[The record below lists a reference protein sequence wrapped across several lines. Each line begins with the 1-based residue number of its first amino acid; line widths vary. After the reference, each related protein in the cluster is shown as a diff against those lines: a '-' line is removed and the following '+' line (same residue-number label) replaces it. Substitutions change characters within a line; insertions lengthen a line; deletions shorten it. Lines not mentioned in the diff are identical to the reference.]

1 MPLAQLQW
9 EDAFSAVEPRIDAE
23 GVHTWSFDPACPA
36 AARFFLLDRGR
47 HIRMN
52 RHDYFEI
59 FYLHQGEAI
68 CHIQD
73 LAIPMLGGGLAL
85 VKSGQYHSMRL
96 PAQAVVSRAKC
107 ASLYFR
113 PEMIRAAE
121 NAREGAEYLTPF
133 LIQKDSFPQVI
144 AEQPEL
150 TREVFSLI
158 KRIHAEMHEKSARA
172 PLAVKTYLKMIL
184 LLLVKHYADRDDTA
198 EIFDRRQRDIGQLSP
213 LFDYLETHYQQPIS
227 IESAAAI
234 LGLSKSQF
242 MRLFKHVTGQPF
254 VVYLNHFRIAKAQAL
269 LETTDLSISEVGL
282 EVGFCNQSY
291 FGSIFRN
298 LSHMTPLQYRRQ
310 RYRDGGTEGQRME
323 DGRSKMEARR

>member
-1 MPLAQLQW
+1 MLPDQLQW
-9 EDAFSAVEPRIDAE
+9 ENAFSAIEPRINAE

-36 AARFFLLDRGR
+36 AVRFFLMDNRR

-59 FYLHQGEAI
+59 FYLQQGEVV
-68 CHIQD
+68 CHIENLSLPMRGGD
-73 LAIPMLGGGLAL
+73 LAI
-85 VKSGQYHSMRL
+85 VKSAQYHSMRL
-96 PAQAVVSRAKC
+96 PAHGAVSRAKA

-113 PEMIRAAE
+113 PEMIRATE
-121 NAREGAEYLTPF
+121 SAREGAEYLTPF
-133 LIQKDSFPQVI
+133 LAQKDSFPQVI
-144 AEQPEL
+144 AGQPEL
-150 TREVFSLI
+150 TEEVFSLI
-158 KRIHAEMHEKSARA
+158 KRIHAELHENSARA
-172 PLAVKTYLKMIL
+172 RLAVKTYLKMIL
-184 LLLVKHYADRDDTA
+184 LLLIKHYAGHGDTT
-198 EIFDRRQRDIGQLSP
+198 ETFNRRQRAIEQLSP

-227 IESAAAI
+227 VESAAAV

-242 MRLFKHVTGQPF
+242 MRLFKQVTGQPF
-254 VVYLNHFRIAKAQAL
+254 VVYLNHLRIAKAQAL

-310 RYRDGGTEGQRME
+310 RDHAMRGSQQI
-323 DGRSKMEARR
+323 